1 MDNTCTLSC
10 KSAELGRE
18 QKDHSVI
25 CAIMEVSVQYY
36 QYSDVETNRCTRC
49 YKVGWGEENGTDKT
63 RFCVAH

>member
-36 QYSDVETNRCTRC
+36 QYSDVETNRC
-49 YKVGWGEENGTDKT
+49 YKMLQGGMGRREWN
-63 RFCVAH
+63 R